1 MLCIY
6 AFEIGEFINHF
17 YSFRSRNQ
25 SLLSA
30 PGEGGG
36 GKSLKSVSLLSWSM
50 DMVSQGGRGG
60 EGAGGGAK
68 PVLGNNDRS
77 LNTPPIYFCVLFVLF
92 YGRCAYERQLF
103 WIRLKIH
110 THTHKN
116 NLPPSKKKEK
126 KWLLPLGF
134 TCIQTASVI
143 KNARWVTPS
152 SIVDVPFQRKT
163 IHSIHV

>member
-30 PGEGGG
+30 PEEGKG
-36 GKSLKSVSLLSWSM
+36 GKSLKSVSLLSWST
-50 DMVSQGGRGG
+50 DMCLRGDEGVRWRG
-60 EGAGGGAK
+60 ENPSSTIMTG
-68 PVLGNNDRS
+68 P
-77 LNTPPIYFCVLFVLF
+77 
-92 YGRCAYERQLF
+92 
-103 WIRLKIH
+103 WIRRLSTFASCSCSFLAGVPMNDNSSGYDWKYTH
-110 THTHKN
+110 THTKKQ
-116 NLPPSKKKEK
+116 PPPLKKKGK

-152 SIVDVPFQRKT
+152 SIMDVPFQRKT

>member
-30 PGEGGG
+30 PEEGGG

-60 EGAGGGAK
+60 EVAGGK
-68 PVLGNNDRS
+68 SVVDNNDRS

-92 YGRCAYERQLF
+92 SGRCAYERQLF
-103 WIRLKIH
+103 WIRLKIR
-110 THTHKN
+110 THTHKKTS
-116 NLPPSKKKEK
+116 PPQKKGKK

-134 TCIQTASVI
+134 TCIQTTSVI

>member
-30 PGEGGG
+30 PEEGGG

-50 DMVSQGGRGG
+50 DMVSQGGRRG
-60 EGAGGGAK
+60 EGAWEGGK
-68 PVLGNNDRS
+68 PVVGHNHRS

-92 YGRCAYERQLF
+92 SGQCAYERQLF

-110 THTHKN
+110 AHKKTTS
-116 NLPPSKKKEK
+116 PPSKKKGK

-143 KNARWVTPS
+143 KNARWVTSS
-152 SIVDVPFQRKT
+152 SIVDVPFQRK
-163 IHSIHV
+163 IIYSIHV

>member
-30 PGEGGG
+30 PEEGGG

-60 EGAGGGAK
+60 EVAGGK
-68 PVLGNNDRS
+68 SVVDNNDRS

-92 YGRCAYERQLF
+92 SGRCAYERQLF
-103 WIRLKIH
+103 WIRLKIR
-110 THTHKN
+110 THTHKKTS
-116 NLPPSKKKEK
+116 PPQKKGKK
-126 KWLLPLGF
+126 KWLLPLGL
-134 TCIQTASVI
+134 TCIQTTSVI

>member
-30 PGEGGG
+30 PEEGGG
-36 GKSLKSVSLLSWSM
+36 GKSLKSVSSLSWPM

-60 EGAGGGAK
+60 EGAWEGGK
-68 PVLGNNDRS
+68 PVVGHNHRS

-92 YGRCAYERQLF
+92 SGRCTYERQLF

-110 THTHKN
+110 AHKKTTS
-116 NLPPSKKKEK
+116 PPSKKKERK
-126 KWLLPLGF
+126 MTVAFRLYLYWNGIGHQECAVSDTFVNCGCTLS
-134 TCIQTASVI
+134 T
-143 KNARWVTPS
+143 KNYL
-152 SIVDVPFQRKT
+152 
-163 IHSIHV
+163 

>member
-30 PGEGGG
+30 PEEGKG
-36 GKSLKSVSLLSWSM
+36 GKSLKSVSLLSWST

-60 EGAGGGAK
+60 EVAGGK
-68 PVLGNNDRS
+68 SVVDNNDRS

-92 YGRCAYERQLF
+92 SGRCAYERQLF

-110 THTHKN
+110 THTQKN
-116 NLPPSKKKEK
+116 KLPPSKKKGK

-152 SIVDVPFQRKT
+152 SIMDVPFQRKT
-163 IHSIHV
+163 IYSIHV

>member
-30 PGEGGG
+30 PEEGGG

-60 EGAGGGAK
+60 EVAGGK
-68 PVLGNNDRS
+68 SVVDNNDRS

-92 YGRCAYERQLF
+92 SGRCAYERQLF

-110 THTHKN
+110 THTQKTTSPPQKKGKKMIVAFRLYLYSNGIGHQECAISDTFVNCGCTLSTKN
-116 NLPPSKKKEK
+116 YL
-126 KWLLPLGF
+126 
-134 TCIQTASVI
+134 
-143 KNARWVTPS
+143 
-152 SIVDVPFQRKT
+152 
-163 IHSIHV
+163 

>member
-30 PGEGGG
+30 PEEGGS
-36 GKSLKSVSLLSWSM
+36 GKSLKSVSSLSWPM

-60 EGAGGGAK
+60 EGAGGAK

-92 YGRCAYERQLF
+92 SGRCAYERQLF

-110 THTHKN
+110 AHKKTTS
-116 NLPPSKKKEK
+116 PPQKKGK
-126 KWLLPLGF
+126 KMIVAFRLYMYSNGIGHQECAVSDTFVNCGCTLS
-134 TCIQTASVI
+134 T
-143 KNARWVTPS
+143 KNYL
-152 SIVDVPFQRKT
+152 
-163 IHSIHV
+163 

>member
-30 PGEGGG
+30 PEEGGG

-60 EGAGGGAK
+60 EGAWEGGK
-68 PVLGNNDRS
+68 PVVGHNHRS

-92 YGRCAYERQLF
+92 SGRCAYERQLF

-110 THTHKN
+110 AHKKTTS
-116 NLPPSKKKEK
+116 PHSKKKGK
-126 KWLLPLGF
+126 KMTVAFRLYLYSNGIGHQECAVSDTFVNCGCTLS
-134 TCIQTASVI
+134 T
-143 KNARWVTPS
+143 KNYL
-152 SIVDVPFQRKT
+152 
-163 IHSIHV
+163 